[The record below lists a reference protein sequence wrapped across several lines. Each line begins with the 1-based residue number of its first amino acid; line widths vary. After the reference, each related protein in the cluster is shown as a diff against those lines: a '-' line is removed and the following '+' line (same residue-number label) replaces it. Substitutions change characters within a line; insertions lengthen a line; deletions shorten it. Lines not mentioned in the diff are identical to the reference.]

1 LNHSSIDHAAS
12 IDRSRSN
19 NLPYFFTSPNMKG

>member
-1 LNHSSIDHAAS
+1 LNHSFIDHAAF

-19 NLPYFFTSPNMKG
+19 NLPYFFTVPNTS